1 MFLYGF
7 HGYYMTLACLFGFF
21 FCSLAV
27 VVVAWPIVCDM
38 HFVCFATVLDAVV
51 GL

>member
-1 MFLYGF
+1 
-7 HGYYMTLACLFGFF
+7 MTLACLFGFF

-27 VVVAWPIVCDM
+27 VVVVIVVAWPIVCDM